1 MIPSSIIFSD
11 EGMTVELKIILV
23 WNDLFLGGVNKHI
36 IFILRR
42 KMAVNEMI
50 KILPSVF
57 AMKINFFLGDEDLLQ
72 GVRERSSQTF
82 PKPNED
88 TDRIYIQKG

>member
-1 MIPSSIIFSD
+1 
-11 EGMTVELKIILV
+11 
-23 WNDLFLGGVNKHI
+23 
-36 IFILRR
+36 
-42 KMAVNEMI
+42 MAVNEMI